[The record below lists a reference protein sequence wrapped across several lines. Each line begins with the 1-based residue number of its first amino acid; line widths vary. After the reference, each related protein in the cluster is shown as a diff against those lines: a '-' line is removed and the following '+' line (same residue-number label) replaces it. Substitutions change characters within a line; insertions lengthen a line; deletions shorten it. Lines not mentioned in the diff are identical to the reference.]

1 MSNDVHVVTYLPGDP
16 GGDDKKLYILK
27 APSDAQG
34 GGIRIVDAWIVN
46 RDTAALSQG
55 VGGTTFTVALHKYSS
70 AATPVVNGTIAP
82 AVGGTA
88 EGWTANVVKTFTL
101 NEAYTFLDAGEWL
114 VGQYNEVNAGNPVG
128 ASIVV
133 HYKMGR

>member
-1 MSNDVHVVTYLPGDP
+1 MDAVASRKGDSQHRQGGRQGCLFDPAAEGRPHPECTADHGELPGHEDE
-16 GGDDKKLYILK
+16 
-27 APSDAQG
+27 
-34 GGIRIVDAWIVN
+34 
-46 RDTAALSQG
+46 SQ
-55 VGGTTFTVALHKYSS
+55 
-70 AATPVVNGTIAP
+70 P